1 MMNLS
6 DTDDGSEKLE
16 QTPAPQVQAGA
27 DATAG
32 KGMSPMV
39 ARLLA
44 GKSNNPGQ
52 SYFSQRTLAQDMDG
66 FGYGH
71 SQEDMPTDTDMEDA
85 SSKVGATIATI
96 EAQQKAMEQTQLIEH
111 LQMLNARQQQQIDR
125 MANSPQPASQQV
137 DEDIEFR
144 QKDKDSKAFEMMQ
157 QQMAM
162 TNSLIAQ
169 LVSSTAASNQIQKE
183 GAELTKKLALSSK
196 AKNTAT
202 EMLTASKKGKA
213 PR

>member
-6 DTDDGSEKLE
+6 DADGGSENLE

-27 DATAG
+27 DAPAG
-32 KGMSPMV
+32 KGMSSMV

-52 SYFSQRTLAQDMDG
+52 SYAQRTLAQDMGG

-85 SSKVGATIATI
+85 SSKVGATIAI
-96 EAQQKAMEQTQLIEH
+96 FEAQQKAMEQTQLIEQ
-111 LQMLNARQQQQIDR
+111 LQMLNAKQQQQIDR

-137 DEDIEFR
+137 DEDIEFK
-144 QKDKDSKAFEMMQ
+144 QKDKDPKAFEMM
-157 QQMAM
+157 
-162 TNSLIAQ
+162 
-169 LVSSTAASNQIQKE
+169 
-183 GAELTKKLALSSK
+183 
-196 AKNTAT
+196 
-202 EMLTASKKGKA
+202 
-213 PR
+213 